1 MQNLELSSDSKSDG
15 CFAIYSR
22 EWEIHVFQK
31 EYQIIIILA
40 PEQFY
45 TLSILNEHS
54 DLPGL
59 SRGIE
64 AEGMGDSESICPTVI
79 KS

>member
-1 MQNLELSSDSKSDG
+1 MQNLELNSDSKSDG

-40 PEQFY
+40 KNSF
-45 TLSILNEHS
+45 LLC
-54 DLPGL
+54 LF
-59 SRGIE
+59 
-64 AEGMGDSESICPTVI
+64 
-79 KS
+79 